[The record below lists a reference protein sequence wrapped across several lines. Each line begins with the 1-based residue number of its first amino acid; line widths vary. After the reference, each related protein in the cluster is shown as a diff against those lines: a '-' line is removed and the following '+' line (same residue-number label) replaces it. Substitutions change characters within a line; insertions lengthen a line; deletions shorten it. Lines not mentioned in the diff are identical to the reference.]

1 MSSTSHERVAVVT
14 GAGRGIGKAIAE
26 MLAAG
31 GVTVVCVSR
40 SEANCSQVADG
51 IVARGGKARAMAV
64 DVSDAAAV
72 EQASARLNEEFG
84 AVNILVNNAGI
95 TRDGMMLRMSQENWH
110 DVINTNLSSCFY
122 WTKGLAGPMSRK
134 RWGRIVN
141 ITSVIG
147 LMGNAGQVNYAAAKA
162 GIIGLTKSL
171 AKELASRSVTCN
183 AVAPGFIETDMT
195 ASLDE
200 SLSSEILARIPLKRF
215 GKADD
220 IANIVDFLCS
230 DKADYITGQVFTV
243 DGGMLM

>member
-1 MSSTSHERVAVVT
+1 AFFFTAVLTPASPPVRRRKIKAERQRTNDLNSRQRQRTCVLRASLARWRPMSSTSHERVAVVT

-147 LMGNAGQVNYAAAKA
+147 LM
-162 GIIGLTKSL
+162 
-171 AKELASRSVTCN
+171 
-183 AVAPGFIETDMT
+183 
-195 ASLDE
+195 
-200 SLSSEILARIPLKRF
+200 
-215 GKADD
+215 
-220 IANIVDFLCS
+220 
-230 DKADYITGQVFTV
+230 
-243 DGGMLM
+243 